1 MHPAVSAARD
11 IGASLFNDKWVR
23 VRQQH
28 VAQMALAEH
37 HDVINAF
44 PADRADQ
51 PFCGGVLSERARR
64 RRTISNTD
72 GSNQT

>member
-28 VAQMALAEH
+28 VAQMAL
-37 HDVINAF
+37 
-44 PADRADQ
+44 PA
-51 PFCGGVLSERARR
+51 
-64 RRTISNTD
+64 
-72 GSNQT
+72 